1 MTPLTIASTQ
11 DPPRVGLA
19 QGAHL
24 YCKGGRPM
32 LESAPAPLNRVYA
45 KKLLQFQFALSN
57 LRFQKN
63 KKRVCDPLAA
73 SFLQLHL
80 LWHDKNREKS
90 SSIGRVISLSRPICK
105 KNTCQCDFYIYAKDS
120 LQLMTKPSL
129 NVKCFIKCYMI
140 HTVHFMSISFK
151 HHANFNTIISNN
163 KWNISVCRPSRL

>member
-1 MTPLTIASTQ
+1 M
-11 DPPRVGLA
+11 
-19 QGAHL
+19 
-24 YCKGGRPM
+24 
-32 LESAPAPLNRVYA
+32 YA

-63 KKRVCDPLAA
+63 KKRVSDPLAA

-151 HHANFNTIISNN
+151 HHANFNTHETIIWLSCSFGSINTMSYIQ
-163 KWNISVCRPSRL
+163 KLPKMDGRQLVTLVRISPVC